1 MIGKKMRWIQH
12 TLFLKEVMNYY
23 YQLSIKKERLKK
35 KKVFEKVLKKEYHT
49 VDELDESLLK
59 IKRYL
64 NPDLIRKHF
73 NHNTLGEM
81 LTSFNNA
88 KGTYK
93 TK

>member
-1 MIGKKMRWIQH
+1 MRWIQH

-59 IKRYL
+59 IKRYQT
-64 NPDLIRKHF
+64 LI
-73 NHNTLGEM
+73 
-81 LTSFNNA
+81 
-88 KGTYK
+88 
-93 TK
+93 